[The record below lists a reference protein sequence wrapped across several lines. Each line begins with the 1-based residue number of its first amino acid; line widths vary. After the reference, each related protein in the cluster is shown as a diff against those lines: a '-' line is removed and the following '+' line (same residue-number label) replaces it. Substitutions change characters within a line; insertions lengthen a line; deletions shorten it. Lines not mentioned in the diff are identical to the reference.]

1 MDERVAMAIS
11 HWSPRFTT
19 HGVTAGD
26 DARITGGRPPPPR
39 DRPGSGMIGA
49 A

>member
-1 MDERVAMAIS
+1 VREQSMDERVAMAIS

-19 HGVTAGD
+19 
-26 DARITGGRPPPPR
+26 
-39 DRPGSGMIGA
+39 A

>member
-19 HGVTAGD
+19 NGVTAGD
-26 DARITGGRPPPPR
+26 FARIT
-39 DRPGSGMIGA
+39 SGLER
-49 A
+49 

>member
-11 HWSPRFTT
+11 HWSPRFTAN
-19 HGVTAGD
+19 GVTAGD
-26 DARITGGRPPPPR
+26 FEPVSGRLER
-39 DRPGSGMIGA
+39 WADWCA